1 MLVRLLLEQF
11 QVTIRADCAVSACSP
26 LPPPIH
32 PKIPFKSSCPL
43 LVGRRNPAFG
53 QASAPLLI
61 LELGAA
67 RPHCQQQQDT
77 LLFITDVLIQRRNIL
92 PVASP
97 PLLERNRL
105 ELVHS

>member
-43 LVGRRNPAFG
+43 LVGRRNTAFG